1 MTRPS
6 LVKVLGKAYSIEW
19 VHPRDIGDDY
29 GECRSH
35 ECLIKVSTEQ
45 AEIQQRDALLHEIVH
60 AVDFEMDTKLTERAV
75 RLIATGLLN
84 MLRDNPLI
92 TTWLT
97 DG

>member
-1 MTRPS
+1 MTKPAT
-6 LVKVLGKAYSIEW
+6 VKILGKAYSIEW

-45 AEIQQRDALLHEIVH
+45 HEEQQRDALLHEIVH
-60 AVDFEMDTKLTERAV
+60 AVDFEMDTKLSERAV

-92 TTWLT
+92 VAYLT
-97 DG
+97 HG